1 MKAQGDASHEELRA
15 FRLEGLFFQEMEP
28 EISSFKKID
37 SDVQVLAILE
47 GVLNICYEIA

>member
-1 MKAQGDASHEELRA
+1 MDDLLFVTGIESEGDASHEELRA

-37 SDVQVLAILE
+37 SDV
-47 GVLNICYEIA
+47 